1 MIKKLL
7 FLGFCLSFL
16 LGVSAQ
22 EKENEG
28 IHFFNGTWKEAL
40 QEAKTQDKML
50 FVDIWASWCGP
61 CKQMTVT
68 TFMDKEVGE
77 YFNAHF
83 VNYKLMTNPKDKTE
97 REQARALAQKYHAN
111 TLPTLLWLD
120 GEGNLLHF
128 ATGYHEVSA
137 LLAEAK
143 TAQNPEKRIGT
154 ILQRWAKGDR
164 SLEAG
169 MAYFSFFSAA
179 SKEFDDFYLQLP
191 IELQCDTNLQT
202 LMLFKLRLEANSIVP
217 SYIASHWAK
226 QYAEAPR
233 AALWELFL
241 TRTLEESLKACVDTP
256 EDFDRIA
263 DDWRKYNLPFTE
275 MTIKKVLCINAFE
288 KQNYNTSYHQ
298 LAEIMQEQWG
308 CDLFFMYSI
317 CNVLFEQLKAG
328 TLPDNQRLPI
338 LIEYAEHVITE
349 LQRKDSDAYQVCLLA
364 CVVCGEKAKAEQYAK
379 TAIRVLPDDVMKQET
394 VDYINYLLSLL
405 K

>member
-1 MIKKLL
+1 M
-7 FLGFCLSFL
+7 
-16 LGVSAQ
+16 SAQ

-120 GEGNLLHF
+120 DEGNLLHF

-169 MAYFSFFSAA
+169 MAYFLFFSAA

-217 SYIASHWAK
+217 SCIASHWAK

-263 DDWRKYNLPFTE
+263 VDWRKYNLPFTE